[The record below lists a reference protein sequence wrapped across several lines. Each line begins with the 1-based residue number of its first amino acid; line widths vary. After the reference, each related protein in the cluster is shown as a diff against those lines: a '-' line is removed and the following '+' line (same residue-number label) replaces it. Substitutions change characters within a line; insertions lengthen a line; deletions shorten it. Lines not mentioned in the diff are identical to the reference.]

1 MKVHAHII
9 ITFLLLVLLHISS
22 SNKVFYKAGPWNR
35 RTSMLTTDNSPSLT
49 RTLMRV
55 HDPYTVTPLL
65 LFLLRVLFSTDRF
78 TSIFRAD
85 DASGT
90 GEKSVPCA
98 AAPNLPYFPREK
110 FSSYTKILCGCH
122 PWYKVMSSGV
132 SNSFIISMW
141 LKCIAVLCFT
151 F

>member
-22 SNKVFYKAGPWNR
+22 SNKAFYKAGPWNR
-35 RTSMLTTDNSPSLT
+35 RTSMLTSDNSPSLT

-65 LFLLRVLFSTDRF
+65 LFLLRVLFQRTVLRVSFGQTTLREQGK
-78 TSIFRAD
+78 R
-85 DASGT
+85 
-90 GEKSVPCA
+90 SVPCA

-141 LKCIAVLCFT
+141 LKCIAVLCFI